1 MKLGYLALA
10 LGTFSL
16 GLTEFVMMGVLPDIS
31 KDMKTSIP
39 NTGHLISFYAM
50 GVCVGAPLMVI
61 FARKMKLKWILIM
74 LMLIF
79 AIGNLLFATAKSF
92 EAMAFWRFFAG
103 LPHGAYFSVG
113 GIVASK
119 MAEKGKESSA
129 IAAMI
134 SGMTIANLIGVPL
147 GTFIAAHF
155 SWRITYLLIAVWGIF
170 TVLSLIRWIPKL
182 DALPDHGFKGQFQ
195 FMKKPEPWILLLA
208 IAFGNGA
215 LFCYYSY
222 ISKLMTT
229 VSGFNSHDLGYI
241 MILAGTGMVAGNIVG
256 GKLSDRFSP
265 ALVAMITQAVIIVV
279 LVLIFGFSHYSVLAL
294 FLMFISTVCLFA
306 VSAPQ
311 QLLLFQNSKGGE
323 MLGGSLAQ
331 VGFNL
336 GNAIGAFLGGI
347 PITMGYSY
355 NYTAIPG
362 IVMAILGF
370 SLLFYYFSKHK
381 TKTTV
386 RSNAPL

>member
-1 MKLGYLALA
+1 MKLSYLALA

-16 GLTEFVMMGVLPDIS
+16 GLTEFVMMGVLPEIS
-31 KDMKTSIP
+31 KDMKISIP
-39 NTGHLISFYAM
+39 TTGHLISYYAM

-61 FARKMKLKWILIM
+61 FARKLKLKTILVL

-79 AIGNLLFATAKSF
+79 AMGNLFFSLAKTF

-119 MAEKGKESSA
+119 LADKGKESSA

-147 GTFIAAHF
+147 GTFIASTF
-155 SWRITYLLIAVWGIF
+155 SWRITYFIIAFWGII
-170 TVLSLIRWIPKL
+170 TVLSLIKWIPKIE
-182 DALPDHGFKGQFQ
+182 ALPDNGFKGQFQ
-195 FMKKPEPWILLLA
+195 FMKKSEPWILLLA

-215 LFCYYSY
+215 IFCYYSY
-222 ISKLMTT
+222 VSKLMTT
-229 VSGFNSHDLGYI
+229 VSHFSADSLGFI
-241 MILAGTGMVAGNIVG
+241 MILAGIGMVLGNIIG

-265 ALVAMITQAVIIVV
+265 ALVAMVTQGIIMI
-279 LVLIFGFSHYSVLAL
+279 VLILIYGFSHYSVVSLL
-294 FLMFISTVCLFA
+294 LMFINTACLFA

-347 PITMGYSY
+347 PITLGYAY
-355 NYTAIPG
+355 NFTSIPG
-362 IVMAILGF
+362 IVMALFGF
-370 SLLFYYFSKHK
+370 GLLFYFFKRSSKQ
-381 TKTTV
+381 
-386 RSNAPL
+386 NL